1 MAGTKPIK
9 PAELYQEFPL
19 FAHASGQWAKK
30 IRGKMWYFGVWENPE
45 AAYETHKSQID
56 EIHAGRNP
64 RRVV

>member
-9 PAELYQEFPL
+9 PAEPYQEFPI

-30 IRGKMWYFGVWENPE
+30 IKGKMWYFGVWENPE
-45 AAYETHKSQID
+45 AAYETYESQID